1 MEKRLTLRGW
11 WRALEAGY
19 QVDEKVLG
27 EYPDLLEKPYRE
39 TYSRGE
45 TDELGG
51 ANPMTRNVEDRTPW
65 DLVQENDA
73 RFDAMSER
81 EAGQNLREVGNV

>member
-1 MEKRLTLRGW
+1 MRLATKSTRKCL
-11 WRALEAGY
+11 AST
-19 QVDEKVLG
+19 
-27 EYPDLLEKPYRE
+27 PICFEKPCRE

-51 ANPMTRNVEDRTPW
+51 ANPMTRNAEDRTPW

-73 RFDAMSER
+73 LKGSAAYWRMNSR
-81 EAGQNLREVGNV
+81 ELVLGFPV